1 MPHTVA
7 KNMECTIL
15 INSRGFWRGFVFVF
29 AFVLLARGRVGG
41 GSGVLKGA
49 SILSGS
55 GFSEALTL
63 VSLLGNSVVISKES
77 LTVTQFHE
85 DKSN

>member
-1 MPHTVA
+1 MFLLLFFWQEV
-7 KNMECTIL
+7 
-15 INSRGFWRGFVFVF
+15 GF
-29 AFVLLARGRVGG
+29 GG